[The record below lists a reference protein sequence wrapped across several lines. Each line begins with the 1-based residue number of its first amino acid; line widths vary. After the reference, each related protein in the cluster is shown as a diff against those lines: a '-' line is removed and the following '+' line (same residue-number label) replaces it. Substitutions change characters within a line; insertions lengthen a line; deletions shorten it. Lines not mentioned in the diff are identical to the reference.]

1 MATSSMGRK
10 IKPLS
15 IFEQLNIIQ
24 EVAGVVN
31 VLQNKTANELGIPV
45 STFSDKILG
54 LSGTCKNM
62 LRLLQITQIQHTCTK
77 SSQNLKK
84 RNKFNNK
91 ATTCEHKAAKYNSK
105 TTNSGQIKAILL
117 ILMTFHCKSLSR
129 LQLF

>member
-15 IFEQLNIIQ
+15 ISEQLNIIQ
-24 EVAGVVN
+24 EAAGIVN
-31 VLQNKTANELGIPV
+31 VPQNKTANELGISV

-54 LSGTCKNM
+54 LSGTGKNV
-62 LRLLQITQIQHTCTK
+62 LRLLQITQIQHTCAKVLKT
-77 SSQNLKK
+77 LKK
-84 RNKFNNK
+84 KCNSK
-91 ATTCEHKAAKYNSK
+91 AITSEYNAAKYNSK

-117 ILMTFHCKSLSR
+117 ILMTCHCKSMSR

>member
-15 IFEQLNIIQ
+15 ISEQLNIIQ

-31 VLQNKTANELGIPV
+31 VPQNKTANELGILV

-54 LSGTCKNM
+54 LSDIGKNV
-62 LRLLQITQIQHTCTK
+62 LRLLQITQIQHTCAI
-77 SSQNLKK
+77 SSQKLKK
-84 RNKFNNK
+84 KINSE
-91 ATTCEHKAAKYNSK
+91 ATTCEYNSAKYNSK

-117 ILMTFHCKSLSR
+117 ILMTFHCKSMYR